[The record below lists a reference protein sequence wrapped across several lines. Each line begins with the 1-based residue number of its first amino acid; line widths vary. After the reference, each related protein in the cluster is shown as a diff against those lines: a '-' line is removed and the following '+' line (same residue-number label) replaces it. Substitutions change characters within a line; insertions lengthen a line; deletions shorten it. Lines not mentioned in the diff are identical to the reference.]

1 VIAKIK
7 LNVETRNWLMNQIPN
22 QLNKLSLT
30 KDELYD
36 NLPRPNDATSWRVF
50 VREDLLE
57 KNSRDWLE
65 SLKKDCNLKIDANSK
80 KGFLVIY

>member
-1 VIAKIK
+1 VIENIK
-7 LNVETRNWLMNQIPN
+7 LNVETLNWLMNQIPS

-36 NLPRPNDATSWRVF
+36 NLSRPKDATSWRVF

-57 KNSRDWLE
+57 ENSRYWLE
-65 SLKKDCNLKIDANSK
+65 MREERLWSQNRC
-80 KGFLVIY
+80 

>member
-1 VIAKIK
+1 VIENIK
-7 LNVETRNWLMNQIPN
+7 LNVETLNWLMNQIPS

-36 NLPRPNDATSWRVF
+36 NLSRPKDATSWRVF

-57 KNSRDWLE
+57 ENSRYWLE
-65 SLKKDCNLKIDANSK
+65 CVKRDCGLKIDADLK

>member
-1 VIAKIK
+1 VIENIK
-7 LNVETRNWLMNQIPN
+7 LNVETLNWLMNQIPN

-36 NLPRPNDATSWRVF
+36 NLSRPNDATSWRVF

-57 KNSRDWLE
+57 ENSRYWLE
-65 SLKKDCNLKIDANSK
+65 CVKKDCNLKIDADLK
-80 KGFLVIY
+80 KGFLVIH